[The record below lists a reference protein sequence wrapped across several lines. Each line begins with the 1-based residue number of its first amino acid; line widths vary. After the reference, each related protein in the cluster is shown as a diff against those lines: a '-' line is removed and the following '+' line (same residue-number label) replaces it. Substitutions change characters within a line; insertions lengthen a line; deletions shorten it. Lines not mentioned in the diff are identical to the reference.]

1 MNENENQP
9 APTYESALQ
18 AVGAFLDS
26 QCATEF
32 KLLETP
38 EGYAVQ
44 YEVARGDP
52 ESRVAFFRFEDLHQ
66 SGVEIGFLHKVRRPL
81 GPADRQY
88 RHLLGAIGH
97 DLDSMNAVSILLDEL
112 PEALL
117 ITYEYDDPGRGYVL
131 RKRMALAGPRDR
143 ERLMSDSQRRR
154 TRLRPRAAA
163 QWRPVMGGG
172 AFG

>member
-1 MNENENQP
+1 MSETEP
-9 APTYESALQ
+9 ARSYEAGLQ
-18 AVGAFLDS
+18 AVGAYLDS

-38 EGYAVQ
+38 QGFAVR

-52 ESRVAFFRFEDLHQ
+52 ESRVAFFRFKDLHQ
-66 SGVEIGFLHKVRRPL
+66 SGVEVEFLRKVRRPL

-88 RHLLGAIGH
+88 RHLLGAVGH
-97 DLDSMNAVSILLDEL
+97 DLDATHAVSILLDEL

-117 ITYEYDDPGRGYVL
+117 ITYEFDDPGRGYVL

-143 ERLMSDSQRRR
+143 ERLMSDSHRRR
-154 TRLRPRAAA
+154 MRLRLRSAA
-163 QWRPVMGGG
+163 QWRPVMGVSV
-172 AFG
+172 FG